1 MVCRSTGRQFR
12 LIFFAALVALGLA
25 LPAAA
30 QNIVVGKVTDVKGQ
44 PVEGASVTIEQPS
57 SGRKYESK
65 TGKNGEF
72 TQVGLIAGAY
82 PVTVTKE
89 GVGTS
94 KGNVNVRGGR
104 VPANFVLGMTA
115 GEGLSKVFNEGVAA
129 SAAGNFDEA
138 IAKFNE
144 AIKTNPQC
152 PDCYYNIGVAQSG
165 KKDYASAEAAYK
177 KAIEQNPNSADS
189 YNGLAQALT
198 AQKKSDEASAAAKKA
213 AELMAASTPAG
224 GGGNAEQMVNQ
235 GKIFINAGNMADAK
249 TQFQKAV
256 AADPNHADAH
266 FYLGNAW
273 VGEGNFG
280 EAVKEFETYLKLAPS
295 GPNAKQAQD
304 AVTAL
309 KPLVK

>member
-1 MVCRSTGRQFR
+1 MVCRSTGHQFR

-82 PVTVTKE
+82 TVTVTKE

-115 GEGLSKVFNEGVAA
+115 GEGLSKTFNEGVAA

-138 IAKFNE
+138 INKFNE
-144 AIKTNPQC
+144 ALKTNPQC
-152 PDCYYNIGVAQSG
+152 SDCYYNIGVAQAG
-165 KKDYASAEAAYK
+165 KKDFPAAEAAYK
-177 KAIEQNPNSADS
+177 KAIEQNANSADA
-189 YNGLAQALT
+189 YNGLAQVLT
-198 AQKKSDEASAAAKKA
+198 QQKKSEEASAAAKKA
-213 AELMAASTPAG
+213 AELMAASAPAG
-224 GGGNAEQMVNQ
+224 GGNADAMVNQ

-249 TQFQKAV
+249 AQFQKAV

-280 EAVKEFETYLKLAPS
+280 EAVKEFETYLKIAPS

>member
-1 MVCRSTGRQFR
+1 MVCRCTGHQFR
-12 LIFFAALVALGLA
+12 LIFLAALFALGLA

-44 PVEGASVTIEQPS
+44 PVEGATVTIEQPS

-82 PVTVTKE
+82 TVTVTKE

-94 KGNVNVRGGR
+94 KGNINVRGGR

-144 AIKTNPQC
+144 ALKTNPQC
-152 PDCYYNIGVAQSG
+152 SDCYYNIGVAQSG
-165 KKDYASAEAAYK
+165 KKDYPAAEEAYK
-177 KAIEQNPNSADS
+177 KAIEQKADYADA

-198 AQKKSDEASAAAKKA
+198 AQRKTEEASVAAKKA
-213 AELMAASTPAG
+213 AELMASSTPAG
-224 GGGNAEQMVNQ
+224 GGDADAMVNQ
-235 GKIFINAGNMADAK
+235 GKIFINAGNMAEAK
-249 TQFQKAV
+249 AQFQKAI
-256 AADPNHADAH
+256 AAKPDHADAH
-266 FYLGNAW
+266 FFLGNAL

-304 AVTAL
+304 NVTAL

>member
-1 MVCRSTGRQFR
+1 MVCRSNGHQFR
-12 LIFFAALVALGLA
+12 LIVFAALVALGLA
-25 LPAAA
+25 LPVAA

-44 PVEGASVTIEQPS
+44 PVEGATVTIEQPS

-82 PVTVTKE
+82 TVSVSKE
-89 GVGTS
+89 GVGTA
-94 KGNVNVRGGR
+94 KGNINVRGGR

-129 SAAGNFDEA
+129 SAAGNFDDA
-138 IAKFNE
+138 ITKFNE
-144 AIKTNPQC
+144 ALKTNPQC
-152 PDCYYNIGVAQSG
+152 SDCYYNIGVAQAG
-165 KKDYASAEAAYK
+165 KKDFASAEAAYK
-177 KAIEQNPNSADS
+177 KAIEVKPDSADA

-198 AQKKSDEASAAAKKA
+198 AQKKSDEASVAAKKA
-213 AELMAASTPAG
+213 AELMAASAPAG
-224 GGGNAEQMVNQ
+224 GGNADALVNQ
-235 GKIFINAGNMADAK
+235 GKILINAGNMADAK
-249 TQFQKAV
+249 AQFVKAV

-280 EAVKEFETYLKLAPS
+280 EAVKEFETYIKLAPT
-295 GPNAKQAQD
+295 GANAKQAQD
-304 AVTAL
+304 AITAL

>member
-1 MVCRSTGRQFR
+1 MVCRSTGHQFR
-12 LIFFAALVALGLA
+12 LTLFAAFVALGLA

-30 QNIVVGKVTDVKGQ
+30 QNIVIGKVTDVKGQ
-44 PVEGASVTIEQPS
+44 PVEGATVVIEQPS

-65 TGKNGEF
+65 TGKNGEY

-82 PVTVTKE
+82 TVTVTKE

-115 GEGLSKVFNEGVAA
+115 GEGLSKTFNEGVAA

-138 IAKFNE
+138 INKFNE
-144 AIKTNPQC
+144 ALKTNPQC
-152 PDCYYNIGVAQSG
+152 SDCYYNIGVAQAG
-165 KKDYASAEAAYK
+165 KKDFPAAEAAYK
-177 KAIEQNPNSADS
+177 KAIEQNANSADA
-189 YNGLAQALT
+189 YNGLAQVLT
-198 AQKKSDEASAAAKKA
+198 QQKKSEEASAAAKKA
-213 AELMAASTPAG
+213 AELMAASAPAG
-224 GGGNAEQMVNQ
+224 GGNADALVNQ

-249 TQFQKAV
+249 AQFQKAV

-280 EAVKEFETYLKLAPS
+280 EAVKEFETYVKLAPS

-304 AVTAL
+304 AITAL